1 MRTTPC
7 SRPDRGAGHPAGPG
21 AQLVDRQPRRDRG
34 QPGLGESPPHPHPVA
49 GAVQEG
55 FLHDGFGLAHAAHDP
70 VGDGQQQ
77 RPEVLV
83 PLCPWRSGSILTCIF
98 SHPDTAAFPSV
109 TPIGDPST
117 LPLGGAP
124 PASSLLHLLAQ
135 PVSGAPADPRSHCGH
150 AIAHETNILP
160 AQLPTVVGCL
170 GCTRQWASGSRIAAG
185 RLYAVTAAVVR
196 VWQNPA
202 VPPPEGDPV
211 GAENGV
217 CRVDLR
223 LGNGAGGHR
232 RSPSWR

>member
-135 PVSGAPADPRSHCGH
+135 PVSRC
-150 AIAHETNILP
+150 
-160 AQLPTVVGCL
+160 
-170 GCTRQWASGSRIAAG
+170 RAG
-185 RLYAVTAAVVR
+185 RALQPRAR
-196 VWQNPA
+196 VWRSRSRRIGGWPSRSTSWQWRSEA
-202 VPPPEGDPV
+202 
-211 GAENGV
+211 
-217 CRVDLR
+217 RQLR
-223 LGNGAGGHR
+223 WRSRLPCPGIAQRNSTGGGIPGGQGPR
-232 RSPSWR
+232 